1 MRIELLKGIET
12 LEELKSAYRKL
23 AFKYHP
29 DKATGSVE
37 LMQKLNAEYEYLSKR
52 LKNKEGK
59 TEQKEHSEEFIK
71 VVEELIKLDGLLIEV
86 VGTWLWISGD
96 TFKHKS
102 IFNKYKMKWNKM
114 RKLWQYDSTGEY
126 KRTKNKRSDEEIKNY
141 FGSEV
146 IADNRNKRSFVLQ
159 PN

>member
-1 MRIELLKGIET
+1 MRIELLKGINT
-12 LEELKSAYRKL
+12 LEELKATYRKL

-37 LMQKLNAEYEYLSKR
+37 LMQQLNNEYEYLSKR

-102 IFNKYKMKWNKM
+102 IFNK
-114 RKLWQYDSTGEY
+114 
-126 KRTKNKRSDEEIKNY
+126 
-141 FGSEV
+141 
-146 IADNRNKRSFVLQ
+146 
-159 PN
+159 